1 MNITQALQKPL
12 ESLDGQNVQATFQTI
27 ATNLFNNFYIRCGKK
42 IFYFAEVEFYYYKK
56 DVFEHDYDIAY
67 KRKGYETGDL
77 FYHLSGVDIC
87 FNSNEKEYGG
97 ILVRSLIEISS
108 DSGNTNEHKKVIAGP
123 MNCVR
128 AMLNACKKQ
137 DLVPQLLEL
146 TFDRKVKPE
155 STYRYFGDEDRKKII
170 KRHGNKDGDK
180 KLAYYDPT
188 IQKDEWD
195 SVDENGKKKYYYTH
209 RFVY

>member
-1 MNITQALQKPL
+1 MNIAQALQKPL
-12 ESLDGQNVQATFQTI
+12 ENLNGKNVETTFQTI
-27 ATNLFNNFYIRCGKK
+27 ATNLFNNFYIKCGKK
-42 IFYFAEVEFYYYKK
+42 KFYFAEVEFYYYKK

-67 KRKGYETGDL
+67 KRKGYETGNL

-87 FNSNEKEYGG
+87 FNSNEIEYGG
-97 ILVRSLIEISS
+97 ILVRSLIEINP
-108 DSGNTNEHKKVIAGP
+108 DNEHNIEHKKIIAGP

-128 AMLNACKKQ
+128 AMLNACQKQ
-137 DLVPQLLEL
+137 DYVPQLIKLEFERHMEPRS
-146 TFDRKVKPE
+146 TF
-155 STYRYFGDEDRKKII
+155 RYFGDEDRKKIL
-170 KRHGNKDGDK
+170 KGQANKDGDK